1 MIGDPLIVSFLSP
14 ETTTLAPSQL
24 LWPPGGRSSPPM
36 GRPGLFKR
44 QNSHPSPVQSPPL
57 ASSSWLPTERVSK
70 YQVQLNNTS
79 K

>member
-1 MIGDPLIVSFLSP
+1 MIGGPLIVLSP

-44 QNSHPSPVQSPPL
+44 QNSHPF
-57 ASSSWLPTERVSK
+57 SSSVAPFGF
-70 YQVQLNNTS
+70 VQLAPYREGVQVS
-79 K
+79 GSVE